1 MSYSVEELKFAYD
14 KANLNQPV
22 LNGISFDVPSQEIFC
37 ILGPS
42 GCGKTTLLKLLAGML
57 TPDQGK
63 IDPYFSQGKSF
74 LFQEPRLLPW
84 HTVYE
89 NLKFTTEGHLP
100 KKEMDQQIEHY
111 LKAVRLWEYKDHF
124 PDELSGGMQQ
134 RIAIVRGFLYPAEI
148 MMLDEPFKSLDIEIK
163 LSVMETFKSLWAES
177 PKTVM
182 MITHDVLAAALLGD
196 QIMILSEQPTQVVTQ
211 FSNPV
216 PKDQRHIQHE
226 ACGKLQSQLYSY
238 FVKSE

>member
-1 MSYSVEELKFAYD
+1 MLYGVEGLRFAYD
-14 KANLNQPV
+14 KEKLNQPV
-22 LNGISFDVPSQEIFC
+22 LDGLSFKVPHQQIFC

-42 GCGKTTLLKLLAGML
+42 GCGKTTLLKLLAGL
-57 TPDQGK
+57 LNPDQGS
-63 IDPYFSQGKSF
+63 IDPYFQQGKSF

-84 HTVYE
+84 YTVYE
-89 NLKFTTEGHLP
+89 NLCFTTEGHLD
-100 KKEMDQQIEHY
+100 KNEMNLQIEHY

-163 LSVMETFKSLWAES
+163 LSVMETFKDLWAES
-177 PKTVM
+177 PKTVI

-196 QIMILSEQPTQVVTQ
+196 QIMILSEQPTKMVTQ
-211 FSNPV
+211 IQNPV
-216 PKDQRHIQHE
+216 AKEERHIQHPE
-226 ACGKLQSQLYSY
+226 LGKLQSHLYSY
-238 FVKSE
+238 FVK